1 MARQVGERQD
11 GWQEKKPERAASPRP
26 AVAPESP
33 GIPAGPPHVRVMT
46 LERVGQQEWRRLV
59 YGGGDCRRQ
68 PPLRGR
74 PHQNVNAEASPQQM
88 ADRQPAE
95 CGRAAGPPHGPDR
108 RIKHPR
114 LRVAHERASAEPAGV
129 PERRVPMP
137 GNRAG
142 DREVVRQKQEREIVA
157 ERARLALVRVID
169 AGPAAVDDQPR
180 RNSDKPGERDQN
192 KYNQSRH
199 GGCCRWHPPW
209 AKAAHQWIVL
219 EAAKRQGPWCSI
231 VGQAFQP
238 DDCVGQAF

>member
-1 MARQVGERQD
+1 MRAARRRPFAPARRGIRQAPRRKCHDEEEPFLRMARQVGERQD

-157 ERARLALVRVID
+157 ERR
-169 AGPAAVDDQPR
+169 G
-180 RNSDKPGERDQN
+180 S
-192 KYNQSRH
+192 
-199 GGCCRWHPPW
+199 PW
-209 AKAAHQWIVL
+209 FA
-219 EAAKRQGPWCSI
+219 
-231 VGQAFQP
+231 
-238 DDCVGQAF
+238 